1 MSRGPRGPE
10 GGFRPPTGSR
20 APQGG
25 FRTPAGSYGP
35 RGGDVIRTHHIPED
49 RFRRQFGREHVFHVN
64 RTVLV
69 GSAPRVRFGG
79 IGFRLINPVPVTW
92 VESDPVYI
100 DYVGGS
106 YFMVN
111 RLRPADRIPVD
122 IDECDT
128 CEAPAPEPPPANNDT
143 PTLTRGMTISQT
155 VEILG
160 GPKEIVDM
168 GIRKIYLYDNLRVSF
183 YAGRVSDVR

>member
-1 MSRGPRGPE
+1 GTGRTPSNGGPQMGQNPGTGRTPSNGGPQMGQNPPTYGPMSR
-10 GGFRPPTGSR
+10 GSR

-49 RFRRQFGREHVFHVN
+49 RFRRQFGRQHVFHVN

-92 VESDPVYI
+92 VES
-100 DYVGGS
+100 
-106 YFMVN
+106 
-111 RLRPADRIPVD
+111 
-122 IDECDT
+122 
-128 CEAPAPEPPPANNDT
+128 
-143 PTLTRGMTISQT
+143 
-155 VEILG
+155 
-160 GPKEIVDM
+160 
-168 GIRKIYLYDNLRVSF
+168 
-183 YAGRVSDVR
+183 

>member
-1 MSRGPRGPE
+1 MGIHE
-10 GGFRPPTGSR
+10 
-20 APQGG
+20 
-25 FRTPAGSYGP
+25 P
-35 RGGDVIRTHHIPED
+35 RGGDVIRTRHIPED
-49 RFRRQFGREHVFHVN
+49 HFRRQFGREHVFHVN

-69 GSAPRVRFGG
+69 GSAPRVHFGG
-79 IGFRLINPVPVTW
+79 IGFRLIRPWPATW

-106 YFMVN
+106 YFLCN
-111 RLRPADRIPVD
+111 RLRPTVRIPVD
-122 IDECDT
+122 VDECDT
-128 CEAPAPEPPPANNDT
+128 CEAPAPVAPICDTCNAPVAAPVAAPAPACDTCGTT
-143 PTLTRGMTISQT
+143 PTLTRGMSFSQT

-168 GIRKIYLYDNLRVSF
+168 GIRKIYLYDNLRVTF